1 MGHIDENVM
10 LDLFQGMLSPE
21 RGADVQAHIDEC
33 DACRMLVAEVARQPA
48 SRAHTRAVADVTLS
62 DLAGL
67 EPLGAFQPSAPPNES
82 STPPPPALR
91 PGVVVEGRY
100 RLDHRLGEGGVGVVW
115 AATHLTMA
123 RPVALKF
130 LKSKEPELTKR
141 FEREARVTAA
151 IAHPCIVQVHD
162 VFTMADGTSVMVI
175 DLLNGESLGT
185 RIGRGALPIEEAR
198 QVLLPVVSAVATAHA
213 AGVVHRDLKPENVFL
228 ATTGV
233 KVLDFGLAKLMADG
247 TLSAS
252 TRLTRSGF
260 VMGTPYYMA
269 PEQVF
274 ADREVDHRVDVWALG
289 VILYECLSGSR
300 PINGKSLGAIFR
312 AITSGNVR
320 PLTEVAPHVPR
331 ELGALALRMMSLDK
345 ASRPDLRQVWDAL
358 S

>member
-1 MGHIDENVM
+1 VQHIDENVM
-10 LDLFQGMLSPE
+10 LDLFRGKLSPE
-21 RGADVQAHIDEC
+21 RAASVQAHIDEC

-48 SRAHTRAVADVTLS
+48 SKARTPVADVTLS

-67 EPLGAFQPSAPPNES
+67 EPLEAFHPSPPPNERS
-82 STPPPPALR
+82 SPPPPALR

-100 RLDHRLGEGGVGVVW
+100 RLDHLLGEGGVGVVW
-115 AATHLTMA
+115 AATHVTMA

-130 LKSKEPELTKR
+130 LKSKEEELTKR

-162 VFTMADGTSVMVI
+162 VFTMPDKTSVMVM

-185 RIGRGALPIEEAR
+185 RLERGALAVDEAR
-198 QVLLPVVSAVATAHA
+198 QVLLPVVSAVGTAHA

-247 TLSAS
+247 TMSAS

-274 ADREVDHRVDVWALG
+274 ADREIDHRVDVWALG
-289 VILYECLSGSR
+289 VILYECLAGVR
-300 PINGKSLGAIFR
+300 PIKGKSLGAIFR
-312 AITSGNVR
+312 AITSGNIK
-320 PLTEVAPHVPR
+320 PLGEVAPQTPPA
-331 ELGALALRMMSLDK
+331 LGALVGRMMSLDK
-345 ASRPDLRQVWDAL
+345 AQRPDLREVWAAL